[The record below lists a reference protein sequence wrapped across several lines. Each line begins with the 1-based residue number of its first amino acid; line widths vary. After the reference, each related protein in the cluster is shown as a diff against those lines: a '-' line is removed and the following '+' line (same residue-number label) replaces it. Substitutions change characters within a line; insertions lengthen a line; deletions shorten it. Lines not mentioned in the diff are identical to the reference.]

1 MGKQT
6 VIQVSSVSK
15 SYGSNKAVEQ
25 VSFQVNEGEMFGI
38 IGTNGAGKTTLL
50 EMLMGLRKPDNGRI
64 DVLGVDAIM
73 EAERLKEYIGIYLHS
88 TSLVDKLTVRE
99 ALEMF
104 QSFYTRKMDL
114 DVLIHQFGLEPYV
127 NKAVKRLSGGWQQ
140 RTALA
145 IALVND
151 PKIVFLDEPTTGLDR
166 QARTDYWSLVLELKR
181 QGRTIVMSSHDMG
194 EMQRN
199 CDRIAVLRKG
209 SVVKCDTPSKLI
221 SQIPAGGLTMEAVYV
236 HFAYAEV

>member
-1 MGKQT
+1 MRKRT

-15 SYGSNKAVEQ
+15 SYGNNQAVEE
-25 VSFQVNEGEMFGI
+25 VSFRVKEGELFGI

-64 DVLGVDAIM
+64 DVLGIDAIM
-73 EAERLKEYIGIYLHS
+73 EAEKLKDYIGIYLQS
-88 TSLVDKLTVRE
+88 TSLVDKLTLRE

-114 DVLIHQFGLEPYV
+114 DELIARFGLEPFE
-127 NKAVKRLSGGWQQ
+127 NKIVKRLSGGWQQ
-140 RTALA
+140 RAALA

-151 PKIVFLDEPTTGLDR
+151 PKIIFLDEPTTGLDW
-166 QARTDYWSLVLELKR
+166 QARAEYWSLVLDLKR
-181 QGRTIVMSSHDMG
+181 QGKTVVISSHDMG

-209 SVVKCDTPSKLI
+209 SIVKCDTPGKLI